1 MKSVLKLLF
10 IISVLVFTSCSS
22 FVRFTSD
29 DSVNTENSANNQNEV
44 NPGNMDITE
53 EDYTGDII
61 TGIASYYADKF
72 HGNKTANGEI
82 FDQEDYTAAHKTLPF
97 GTKVLVTNLENN
109 KSVVVRVNDRGP
121 FVRGRVIDLSRTAAE
136 EIDMIKSGVVEVE
149 IRIFK

>member
-1 MKSVLKLLF
+1 MKSIVNILL

-29 DSVNTENSANNQNEV
+29 NSINTENSANNQNEE
-44 NPGNMDITE
+44 NPGNMEINE
-53 EDYTGDII
+53 EDFTGEII

-82 FDQEDYTAAHKTLPF
+82 FDQKDFTAAHKTLPF

-109 KSVVVRVNDRGP
+109 KSVIVRINDRGP

-136 EIDMIKSGVVEVE
+136 ELDMIKSGVVEVE
-149 IRIFK
+149 IRILK